1 MPSVLDKDISLDF
14 LNMVDFSNLVKV
26 TRYSLLLKNRF
37 YKYFFPS
44 FFFRRKEK
52 KGNNNCSPK
61 KIIQKIFIETIHR
74 IEFIL
79 S

>member
-37 YKYFFPS
+37 CKYFFFSP
-44 FFFRRKEK
+44 FLGEREK
-52 KGNNNCSPK
+52 GK
-61 KIIQKIFIETIHR
+61 
-74 IEFIL
+74 
-79 S
+79 